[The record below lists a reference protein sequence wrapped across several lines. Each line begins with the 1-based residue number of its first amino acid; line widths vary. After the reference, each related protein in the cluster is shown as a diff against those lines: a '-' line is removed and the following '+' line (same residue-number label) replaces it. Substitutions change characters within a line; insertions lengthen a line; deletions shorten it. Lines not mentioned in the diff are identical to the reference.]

1 MAMVEPL
8 SYWAEEA
15 RNGSAAERRV
25 AELFAAVPEPD
36 PISDIA
42 RQRIGIRLR
51 HGAPRPTRFM
61 MVRLI
66 AVGIVLGVAGA
77 AAAQWTTHSWLGM
90 REQVPAPRAHVEPV
104 PAAPVKRAPAPKR
117 AAVEVVEPEAP
128 PPAVEVPAVVAQQLS
143 ASPAEQSS
151 RLGREAASLERA
163 LSALRAGG
171 QATRALAAVDRH
183 LAEFPGGALELE
195 ARVAR
200 VDALLLLGRRSEA
213 ERELSQLPLDRV
225 GRKRELRLIRAELR
239 ADNNCSAALADFQQ
253 LLTEPLPPAWDERAL
268 FGRGACLLRLGDQR
282 SAKRDFATYLERY
295 PTGRFAAQI
304 RAQSPE

>member
-8 SYWAEEA
+8 SSWAEDA
-15 RNGSAAERRV
+15 RNGGAAERRV
-25 AELFAAVPEPD
+25 AELFAAVPDPE

-42 RQRIGIRLR
+42 RQRVGIRLR
-51 HGAPRPTRFM
+51 RGAVRPTRFM

-66 AVGIVLGVAGA
+66 AVGVVLGIAGA
-77 AAAQWTTHSWLGM
+77 ATAQWTTHSWLGM
-90 REQVPAPRAHVEPV
+90 REQVPAPRPHVEPV
-104 PAAPVKRAPAPKR
+104 AAPVKRAAALPKPAVPV
-117 AAVEVVEPEAP
+117 AEPEAP
-128 PPAVEVPAVVAQQLS
+128 APVVEAPAAVAPQLS

-151 RLGREAASLERA
+151 LLGREAASLERA

-171 QATRALAAVDRH
+171 QAPRALAAVDRH

-200 VDALLLLGRRSEA
+200 VDALLLLGRRAEA
-213 ERELSQLPLDRV
+213 ERELSRLPLDRV

-239 ADNNCSAALADFQQ
+239 ADSNCSAALADFQQ
-253 LLTEPLPPAWDERAL
+253 LLSEPLPAAWDERAL
-268 FGRGACLLRLGDQR
+268 FGRGACLLRMGDQHA
-282 SAKRDFATYLERY
+282 AKRDFATYLERY

-304 RAQSPE
+304 RAQTPE